1 MTLPSRSALPSFSA
15 RNTMPLGPDC
25 FHCASRCSAIEPRG
39 DDDEIVAR
47 CAPSLFLGEALVF
60 DDALVFN
67 DLALDS
73 VVLDDLVLGD
83 AFLGKALAARAF
95 FASLT

>member
-1 MTLPSRSALPSFSA
+1 
-15 RNTMPLGPDC
+15 MPLGPDC

-47 CAPSLFLGEALVF
+47 CAPSRFPREALVLGEALFFEDALVF
-60 DDALVFN
+60 DEALVFN
-67 DLALDS
+67 DL
-73 VVLDDLVLGD
+73 VLDKFVLSDFVLGN
-83 AFLGKALAARAF
+83 ALAARAF